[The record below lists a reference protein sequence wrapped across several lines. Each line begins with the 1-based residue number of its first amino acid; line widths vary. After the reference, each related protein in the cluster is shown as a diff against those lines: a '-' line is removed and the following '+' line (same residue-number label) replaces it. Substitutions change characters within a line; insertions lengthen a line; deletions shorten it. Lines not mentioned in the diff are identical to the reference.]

1 MITPKTGLDMARG
14 DLGARALGWEAVE
27 HATESVGREK
37 HAQDALTTEAPP
49 LSVFIIAHN
58 EADRLP
64 ATLLAVRGLAREII
78 VVDSGSTDDTVAVA
92 QAYGARVIVNAPF
105 PGYGPQKRVGE
116 AACTQPWLLNLDAD
130 EVVSPALAREILA
143 LFAQGNPPADAYR
156 LAIADVLPGENT
168 PRRWAYCFTPVRLYR
183 ASCGQYA
190 DALVHDRV
198 ALAAQ
203 ARVSALAAPVLHFS
217 LRSLSHQLVKLDAYS
232 TLQAHDFVSRGRRL
246 PAWRLFTDFPIAFLK
261 ALIGRRLFMGGIVG
275 VLMAINYGL
284 FRHMRATKIYDLQR
298 IQPAG
303 NRSKASANEDG
314 RPFF

>member
-14 DLGARALGWEAVE
+14 DLGAGALDWEGAE
-27 HATESVGREK
+27 HVGESAGRTL
-37 HAQDALTTEAPP
+37 HARETLASDAPP

-64 ATLLAVRGLAREII
+64 ATLQAVRDLAREII

-92 QAYGARVIVNAPF
+92 RAYGARVIVNAPF

-130 EVVSPALAREILA
+130 EVVSPELAHEIRA
-143 LFAQGNPPADAYR
+143 LFSQGYPPADAYR

-198 ALAAQ
+198 ALMSQ
-203 ARVSALAAPVLHFS
+203 ARVGALAAPVLHFS

-246 PAWRLFTDFPIAFLK
+246 PAWRLFTDFPVAFVK

-298 IQPAG
+298 TTPAANQAKG
-303 NRSKASANEDG
+303 SANEGG